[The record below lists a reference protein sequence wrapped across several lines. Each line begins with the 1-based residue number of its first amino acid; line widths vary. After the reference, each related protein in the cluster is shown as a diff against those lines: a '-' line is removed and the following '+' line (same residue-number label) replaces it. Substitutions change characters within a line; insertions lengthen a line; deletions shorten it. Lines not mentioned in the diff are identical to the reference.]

1 MTRRW
6 TVEGGELESAA
17 LRDSRIGW
25 KGEPERE
32 NGMWLTLAPDGR
44 VRRLVRSKVWENG
57 VSGWV
62 GSCDVEELERSG
74 STVLTC
80 QLSADIKGK
89 HQYRDGHVLVL

>member
-6 TVEGGELESAA
+6 TVDGGEFEITA
-17 LRDSRIGW
+17 LRDSRMGW

-32 NGMWLTLAPDGR
+32 SWIWLTLAPGGR
-44 VRRLVRSKVWENG
+44 VRRFVRSNVWENG
-57 VSGWV
+57 VSVCV
-62 GSCDVEELERSG
+62 GSCEVEELERSG

-80 QLSADIKGK
+80 QLSAEFKGE

>member
-32 NGMWLTLAPDGR
+32 SGMWLTLAPDGR

-89 HQYRDGHVLVL
+89 HQSSAGQVLVL